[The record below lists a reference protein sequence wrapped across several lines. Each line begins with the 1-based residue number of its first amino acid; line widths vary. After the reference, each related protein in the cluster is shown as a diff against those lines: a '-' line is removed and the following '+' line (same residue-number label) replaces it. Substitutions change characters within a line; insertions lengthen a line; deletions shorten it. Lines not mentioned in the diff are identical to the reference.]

1 MYYYVIMLEVSA
13 YMAIINRIIL
23 IILTIA
29 ICMAL
34 SSCSPQKIPDQTE
47 AYSVDEPVNTE
58 PSEILDVSNSSEA
71 FSAYLTTYHSSKYTE
86 EFPYLV
92 KFNSYSEVE
101 EYFYSHERDF
111 FFGARFTIACASFSD
126 DYLAD
131 NDVMMLVIDEPST
144 YASFECKNVT
154 VENGKTVF
162 DIERHIPQ
170 NAPQGSSIAYHL
182 VFTAPKGSYDYV
194 DTDNFS
200 VNITEVTD
208 NDTSDV
214 FDAER
219 FRYIYP
225 EFWPSSHK
233 ADALDEVSPV
243 IISIHSYDE
252 LLGFYENQKSD
263 FDLDS
268 EFLPQIGFSY
278 TEELFN
284 DYVLLMALM
293 PFDSRYPPPTIQ
305 NVFVYNMKIWI
316 SINNYAEQIPE
327 DKTVWYLLTAAV
339 AKRDLEGIDLNQFNI
354 GGTVEKR

>member
-1 MYYYVIMLEVSA
+1 MK
-13 YMAIINRIIL
+13 RIALLL
-23 IILTIA
+23 IAAA
-29 ICMAL
+29 ICITFL
-34 SSCSPQKIPDQTE
+34 TSCAPEKIPDQTE
-47 AYSVDEPVNTE
+47 VNSLDEAANTN
-58 PSEILDVSNSSEA
+58 PTGIIDVSNGNEA

-86 EFPYLV
+86 KFPYLV
-92 KFNSYSEVE
+92 KFSSYSEVE

-111 FFGARFTIACASFSD
+111 FFGARFTLACASFSD

-131 NDVMMLVIDEPST
+131 NDVMILVIDEPST

-154 VENGKTVF
+154 IENGKTIF

-170 NAPQGSSIAYHL
+170 NAPKGLSIAYHL
-182 VFTAPKGSYDYV
+182 VFCVPKGGYEHV
-194 DTDNFS
+194 DPDNFS
-200 VNITEVTD
+200 VSVTEVTD
-208 NDTSDV
+208 NDANDV

-233 ADALDEVSPV
+233 TDALKSVSPV

-252 LLGFYENQKSD
+252 LLGFYENQKAN

-284 DYVLLMALM
+284 DYVLLMAMM

-316 SINNYAEQIPE
+316 LLNNYADQIPE

-339 AKRDLEGIDLNQFNI
+339 AKRDLEGVDLNQFNI
-354 GGTVEKR
+354 GGTLN

>member
-1 MYYYVIMLEVSA
+1 MKRIALIFTAIVICITA
-13 YMAIINRIIL
+13 
-23 IILTIA
+23 LT
-29 ICMAL
+29 
-34 SSCSPQKIPDQTE
+34 SCAPQRIPDQTE
-47 AYSVDEPVNTE
+47 AASPDEPVITE
-58 PSEILDVSNSSEA
+58 PTGQVNVSGGEEA
-71 FSAYLTTYHSSKYTE
+71 FSAYLTAYHSSEYTE
-86 EFPYLV
+86 KFPYLV
-92 KFNSYSEVE
+92 KFSSYSEVE

-144 YASFECKNVT
+144 YASFECKEVT

-162 DIERHIPQ
+162 NIERHIPQ
-170 NAPQGSSIAYHL
+170 SAPQGQSIAYHL
-182 VFTAPKGSYDYV
+182 VFSAPKGSYDYV
-194 DTDNFS
+194 DPDNFS

-208 NDTSDV
+208 DDNSGV

-233 ADALDEVSPV
+233 ANALAEVSPV
-243 IISIHSYDE
+243 ILSIHSYDE
-252 LLGFYENQKSD
+252 LLGFYESRKSD

-284 DYVLLMALM
+284 DYVLLMVLM
-293 PFDSRYPPPTIQ
+293 PFDSRYPPRIED
-305 NVFVYNMKIWI
+305 VFVYNMKIWI
-316 SINNYAEQIPE
+316 SINGYTEQIPE
-327 DKTVWYLLTAAV
+327 ENTMWYLVTAAV
-339 AKRDLEGIDLNQFNI
+339 AKRDLEGVNLNEFNI
-354 GGTVEKR
+354 GGAVEG

>member
-1 MYYYVIMLEVSA
+1 
-13 YMAIINRIIL
+13 MANLNRIIM
-23 IILTIA
+23 IFMAIAVYIL
-29 ICMAL
+29 ML
-34 SSCSPQKIPDQTE
+34 SACAPQKIPDQTE
-47 AYSVDEPVNTE
+47 AHSIDEPINTSV
-58 PSEILDVSNSSEA
+58 PTAPILSDGEESFN
-71 FSAYLTTYHSSKYTE
+71 AYLTTYHTSKYVDD
-86 EFPYLV
+86 FPYVV
-92 KFNSYSEVE
+92 KFRSYSEVE

-126 DYLAD
+126 DYLAA

-154 VENGKTVF
+154 TADGKTVF

-194 DTDNFS
+194 DTNNFS

-208 NDTSDV
+208 NDTSEV

-233 ADALDEVSPV
+233 ADALGEVSPV
-243 IISIHSYDE
+243 ILSIHSYDE
-252 LLGFYENQKSD
+252 LLGFYESQKSD

-284 DYVLLMALM
+284 DYVVLMALM

-316 SINNYAEQIPE
+316 SINGYVEQIPE
-327 DKTVWYLLTAAV
+327 DKTVWYLVTAAV
-339 AKRDLEGIDLNQFNI
+339 AKRDLEGVDLNQFNI
-354 GGTVEKR
+354 GGAVN